1 MFLELKKEI
10 DETTIKDARNFLRL
24 IKGIDDTKVR
34 GVRNPFRLKKENK
47 ASKNRRIRD
56 IRKLYEDE
64 EHFFWVTII
73 LNMTILMI
81 EIKHY
86 QLKNILIKL
95 DHT

>member
-10 DETTIKDARNFLRL
+10 DDETTIKDARNFLRL

-64 EHFFWVTII
+64 EHFF
-73 LNMTILMI
+73 
-81 EIKHY
+81 
-86 QLKNILIKL
+86 
-95 DHT
+95 